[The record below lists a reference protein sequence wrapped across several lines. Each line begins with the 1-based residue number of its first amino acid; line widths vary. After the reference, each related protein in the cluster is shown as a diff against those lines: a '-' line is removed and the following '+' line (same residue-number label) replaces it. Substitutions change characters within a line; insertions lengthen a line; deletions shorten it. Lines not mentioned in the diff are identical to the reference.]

1 MPRQRT
7 QHNGV
12 PAKAPAEVQSN
23 LFHRTKMCKF
33 FIMNACTRGD
43 QCQYAHNKESLIPL
57 PDLSCTKL
65 CPELINTGECSD
77 PRCTFA
83 HSRSELRPASGA
95 QGRKPAKQ
103 RIADYGAQDRMVQRA
118 DSKNI
123 PGGYADSK
131 NIPGGF
137 MYALPLGLQVT
148 QGRASSRA
156 TPPFVAPSLDGAG
169 ARCMPVLQMP
179 MPSDLPTVSG
189 QVAEPEA
196 EPSIPMSPGY
206 QDYAEEEFQISDQ
219 SGTEQGGNDG
229 SLTPSKSLQK
239 DLSGFDFP
247 NSPTWDRQISNVSS
261 SWERQVSGEYVSTD
275 GVRVSVKSTFL
286 DIQAEGKPALHGLRR
301 VHTSPSDLKLQAPES
316 DDDETEFEP
325 LSSLTGV
332 PQRQSTAP
340 VMMGKAMQSPQK
352 FDDMLGFLVGEE
364 VVGL

>member
-12 PAKAPAEVQSN
+12 PAKAPAEVQQN

-43 QCQYAHNKESLIPL
+43 QCQYAHNKEQLIPL

-118 DSKNI
+118 DPKNI
-123 PGGYADSK
+123 PGGY
-131 NIPGGF
+131 

-148 QGRASSRA
+148 QGRGSSRA
-156 TPPFVAPSLDGAG
+156 TPPFVAPSLDAAG
-169 ARCMPVLQMP
+169 AWCMPVLQMP
-179 MPSDLPTVSG
+179 MPSDLPTVSR

-196 EPSIPMSPGY
+196 EPAIPMSPGY
-206 QDYAEEEFQISDQ
+206 QEYAEEEFQISDH
-219 SGTEQGGNDG
+219 SGNEQGGNDG
-229 SLTPSKSLQK
+229 SLSPSKSLQK
-239 DLSGFDFP
+239 DPDFPSFSACDFP
-247 NSPTWDRQISNVSS
+247 NSPTWDRQVSNVSS

-286 DIQAEGKPALHGLRR
+286 DIQAEGKPAFHGLRR
-301 VHTSPSDLKLQAPES
+301 VQSAGADLKLQAPES

-352 FDDMLGFLVGEE
+352 FDDMLGFQVGEE